1 MEYRLIRSRRKT
13 VGLEVTR
20 EGELLVR
27 APMRLPR
34 REIDRILAE
43 KQHWIQTSLARQAQR
58 RANHPEPD
66 EARWAELLA
75 QAKAYLPGRVA
86 YYARLMG
93 VEPTAVRFSRA
104 RTRFGSCSAKNS
116 ITFSL
121 RLMDYPPAAVDYV
134 VVHELAHI
142 RHKNHERE
150 FYAFVAGVLPDYKQ
164 REKLLKE

>member
-1 MEYRLIRSRRKT
+1 MDYRLIRSRRKT

-20 EGELLVR
+20 EGELVVR

-34 REIDRILAE
+34 REIDRILEE
-43 KQHWIQTSLARQAQR
+43 KQRWIQTSMARQAR
-58 RANHPEPD
+58 RRENHPEPD

-93 VEPTAVRFSRA
+93 VEPTAVRYSRA
-104 RTRFGSCSAKNS
+104 RTRFGSCSAKNA

-121 RLMDYPPAAVDYV
+121 RLMDYPQAAVDYV

-142 RHKNHERE
+142 RHKNHGRE
-150 FYAFVAGVLPDYKQ
+150 FYAFVASVLPDYKQ
-164 REKLLKE
+164 RETLLKQ